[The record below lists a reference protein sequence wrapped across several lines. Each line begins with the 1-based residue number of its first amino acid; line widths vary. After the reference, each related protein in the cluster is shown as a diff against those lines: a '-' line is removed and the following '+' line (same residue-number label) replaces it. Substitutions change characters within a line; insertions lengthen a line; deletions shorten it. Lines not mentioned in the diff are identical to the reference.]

1 MYISPTPESI
11 TELMQRGLTGPVTM
25 LNLLRFR
32 KQANYSENPELTPDE
47 PISGAA
53 AYQIYMEHVGPLF
66 AAAGGEVI
74 LSGSAGA
81 LLIGPQDARWDHV
94 LIARYPELGAFVA
107 MTQDR
112 QYHDKA
118 GHRTAALEDSRLLP
132 IVAD

>member
-1 MYISPTPESI
+1 MSKHRNRRRRKPAESNTRGNDRNRRPPETRRS
-11 TELMQRGLTGPVTM
+11 
-25 LNLLRFR
+25 F
-32 KQANYSENPELTPDE
+32 ELTPDE

-81 LLIGPQDARWDHV
+81 LLIGPQDARWDQV
-94 LIARYPELGAFVA
+94 LIARYPDLGAFVS